1 MSKLFGV
8 GKSMER
14 RLSLL
19 RTCQFDED
27 RVVNVFIVE
36 LRELEP
42 LAAVPDV
49 LAVVGEDLALKSLG
63 DALLD
68 EEIHRFSAPRC
79 HHERFSA
86 FCQEVIYRLDQ
97 RAS

>member
-8 GKSMER
+8 GKSM

-19 RTCQFDED
+19 GARQLDED
-27 RVVNVFIVE
+27 RIVNVFVVE
-36 LRELEP
+36 LRDLEP
-42 LAAVPDV
+42 LVTVPDV
-49 LAVVGEDLALKSLG
+49 LAVEREDLALQALA

-86 FCQEVIYRLDQ
+86 FCQEVIYRVDQ